1 MHVQNILRSGARS
14 LLALSATCLLLATP
28 AMAEEYVSVTKDNV
42 NVRTAPN
49 TQSQV
54 YMELFAGYP
63 LKVLKKD
70 GDWLQISDFEGDTGW
85 IHQSLVGKNNTVI
98 INASKSVNM
107 RAEPNTNSAVVADV
121 ERGVIMTKL
130 EENGKW
136 VKLKHSSG
144 TIGWIYKP
152 LLWP

>member
-1 MHVQNILRSGARS
+1 MHVQTIIRSGARS

-28 AMAEEYVSVTKDNV
+28 AMAEEYVSVNKDNV
-42 NVRTAPN
+42 NVRTQPN
-49 TQSQV
+49 TDSPV

-98 INASKSVNM
+98 ITASKSVNM

-136 VKLKHSSG
+136 LKLKHSSG

>member
-70 GDWLQISDFEGDTGW
+70 GEWLQISDFEGDTGW